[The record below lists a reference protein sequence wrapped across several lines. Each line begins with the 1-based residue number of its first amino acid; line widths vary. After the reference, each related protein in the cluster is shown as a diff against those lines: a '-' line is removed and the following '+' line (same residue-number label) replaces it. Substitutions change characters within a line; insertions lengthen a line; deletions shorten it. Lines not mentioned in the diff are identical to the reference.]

1 MIWPRAKRYLLPIA
15 LGWLGVL
22 LLGRMY
28 LSGAFVLVP
37 EDIDIVLLVSA
48 LSITLVAAIHQ
59 MVQIS
64 MRHLRARSIRQ
75 ARRQTLAEHRRF
87 LSRLDHVLKNPL
99 TALQVGLK
107 TLSLTDLSEQQ
118 GQIVKTLEIETARLS
133 RLVTDL
139 RKLAEL
145 ETQPLTL
152 QPVNLHDFLDDV
164 IQAERDRFQTR
175 GRSLKAG
182 IDASQPVW
190 TFDHDLLALAIHNLL
205 DNALKYSR
213 QGDTV
218 RVDLS
223 AHQELIV
230 RVSDSGSGIPTDSL
244 PHVWEELYRAG
255 RSEGT
260 MGSGIGLSLVQAI
273 VERHDGTADIES
285 APEQGTTV
293 TLRLPPMSQS
303 ENTVSR
309 NLNATVIIW

>member
-1 MIWPRAKRYLLPIA
+1 MIWRRARRYLLPIT
-15 LGWLGVL
+15 LGLLGTL
-22 LLGRMY
+22 LLGRVY

-37 EDIDIVLLVSA
+37 EDIDVVLLVSV
-48 LSITLVAAIHQ
+48 LSVTLVAAIQQ

-87 LSRLDHVLKNPL
+87 LSRLDHELKNPL

-118 GQIVKTLEIETARLS
+118 GQIVKTLGQETARLS

-145 ETQPLTL
+145 EAQPLNP
-152 QPVNLHDFLDDV
+152 QPVNLRDFLTDIV
-164 IQAERDRFQTR
+164 QIERDRFQASARTLEA
-175 GRSLKAG
+175 S
-182 IDASQPVW
+182 IEVSQPVW

-213 QGDTV
+213 QGDAV
-218 RVDLS
+218 RIALS

-230 RVSDSGSGIPTDSL
+230 RVSDSGSGIPTGALS
-244 PHVWEELYRAG
+244 HIWEELYRAG
-255 RSEGT
+255 RGEGPP
-260 MGSGIGLSLVQAI
+260 GSGIGLSLVQAI
-273 VERHDGTADIES
+273 VERHEGTADIES
-285 APEQGTTV
+285 APGQGTTV
-293 TLRLPPMSQS
+293 TLRLPPVSQS
-303 ENTVSR
+303 
-309 NLNATVIIW
+309 